1 MTRYHIALLSLL
13 ASTAYAVPHYGQ
25 HGHKHPV
32 HHKAGPQP
40 SGVLPS
46 GSGGIP
52 TAGPTAPYGTANSTI
67 AASTGIAPVTSNSI
81 LTSVVTVV
89 PQPGPSTIQDSPIES
104 SGDNS
109 PVDATSATG
118 GECGPATVTVTKADT
133 ITVTVPASSV
143 ESPIESPSAP
153 YGNTTASSSAGTGT
167 APTYTSS
174 VIPGSSLP
182 VVVNPTP
189 SSSSAAY
196 ESPSV
201 THPSPLESSTSAVS
215 PETTTTSSADAGE
228 FPQTPTTPEGST
240 AEKPTKEEP
249 TKDEPVKE
257 EPVKEEPV
265 KEEPVKEEPVKE
277 EPVKEEPA
285 KEEPA
290 KEEPAKEEPAKE
302 EPAKEEPTKEEP
314 SSTPQPSKTPSTENV
329 VARGLVYNEASLT
342 SAFSNANVGWMYNW
356 DSAPGGTI
364 DTSKE
369 FVPMLWST
377 SQAFHV
383 PHWNARAEA
392 AIAAG
397 SKHLLA
403 FNEPDLPA
411 QANMDVGQSVAGW
424 MDYMEPFHT
433 KHNGAVKLGSPS
445 VCNGPE
451 QHMGLSYLKSFLDSC
466 GGCHVDFIAIHWY
479 GLATDEGVQNLKDH
493 IGKAQAV
500 AGGRAIWLTEFKPD
514 GSDEQQAAFLDKMLP
529 WLDDKSNGVE
539 RYAYFR
545 VDNMVSGASLTQAG
559 SAYAA

>member
-1 MTRYHIALLSLL
+1 MTRFNIALLSLL

-67 AASTGIAPVTSNSI
+67 AASTGTAPVTSNSI

-89 PQPGPSTIQDSPIES
+89 PQSGPSTIQESPIES

-143 ESPIESPSAP
+143 ESPIESTSAP
-153 YGNTTASSSAGTGT
+153 YGNATASSSVEIGT

-174 VIPGSSLP
+174 VIPESSLP

-189 SSSSAAY
+189 SSSSAYY

-201 THPSPLESSTSAVS
+201 THPSPLESSSSAVS
-215 PETTTTSSADAGE
+215 SETTTTSSADAGE
-228 FPQTPTTPEGST
+228 FPQAPTTPEGST
-240 AEKPTKEEP
+240 AEKPT
-249 TKDEPVKE
+249 
-257 EPVKEEPV
+257 
-265 KEEPVKEEPVKE
+265 KE

-290 KEEPAKEEPAKE
+290 KEEPAKED
-302 EPAKEEPTKEEP
+302 PTKEEP
-314 SSTPQPSKTPSTENV
+314 SSTPQTPKTPSTDNV

-356 DSAPGGTI
+356 DSAPGGSI
-364 DTSKE
+364 DPSKE
-369 FVPMLWST
+369 FVPMLWNT

-383 PHWNARAEA
+383 PHWNERAET

-424 MDYMEPFHT
+424 KDYMEPFHT

-451 QHMGLSYLKSFLDSC
+451 QHMGLSYLQSFLDSC

-479 GLATDEGVQNLKDH
+479 GVATDEGVQNLKDH

-500 AGGRAIWLTEFKPD
+500 AGGRDIWLTEFKPE
-514 GSDEQQAAFLDKMLP
+514 GSDEQQATFLGKMLP
-529 WLDDKSNGVE
+529 WLDDKSNGVD
-539 RYAYFR
+539 RYAYFK
-545 VDNMVSGASLTQAG
+545 VDNMVNGASLTQAG